1 MDSLALHPE
10 ALEDLRRSGID
21 DMTIVAAG
29 LYTATPVDLPR
40 LLSAR
45 LVSQVRHVL
54 VFPYDGAA
62 RGIPMRRDDAFVR
75 CKLFPPV
82 SDGEGHTIRY
92 YQRPGTPPR
101 LYVPAP
107 ARAALVDPTVPLWI
121 TEGEKKALKANQD
134 RLACVAVGGLWNW
147 QTAGRPIPDLDRI
160 DWVGR
165 ETVIAPDSDV
175 WTRPDLVQPVFAL
188 GKELEGRGAKV
199 TVLKLPPAPT
209 GGKAGL
215 DDYLCAQSREAFD
228 TLPRLPLKHAAL
240 ARASPWWRGWVK
252 RKEDGE
258 DAGEATALD
267 LLERAESVRVL
278 HPAQDVID
286 GVLWYGVP
294 VDGALVAITSSRQ
307 AYRADRLPEGIAL
320 RHTDPG
326 ASTVSRD
333 LAVLWLTAGESGSI
347 ARTLDALAA
356 FLLRYVVLPDRRTA
370 LWIAAWALGTW
381 CYRAFRI
388 FPYLSIRSAEKR
400 CGKSRLLGLLARV
413 CFNASPVTAHPTEAQ
428 LYRSAAR
435 TGGAQL
441 FDEVE
446 TLRGDKDR
454 FDALITVLNVGFERG
469 GVVTRLEK
477 RGERFV
483 EEPYEVYA
491 PRVLAGIAGL
501 KDTLEDRALPL
512 FMLRKRRSEPVVRLS
527 PATEAETQALRQ
539 ACGLACL
546 TEIARIASAYDEA
559 PALLERE
566 GIDDRAVDLWS
577 PLIAMTRVADR
588 EDHGQRTR
596 ELLDVARELGA
607 VRDADADAG
616 TTARLVEALDTIRV
630 GYGETI
636 TPADLLEAL
645 RARPGWDWL
654 KSGRR
659 LAGLLNPLGIA
670 RRQLW
675 NGGRRRWCYVLGAE
689 QLTDLRARYGAGG
702 EEPAET
708 PAGGPPSVPPLQE
721 PVQSGDVVRTRMDAG
736 VSPLRASGDAARCQS
751 GEDPRE

>member
-1 MDSLALHPE
+1 MTLALHAE
-10 ALEDLRRSGID
+10 AVEDLRKSGLSD
-21 DMTIVAAG
+21 ATIAAAG
-29 LYTATPVDLPR
+29 LYTPAPGDLPR
-40 LLSAR
+40 LLSPR
-45 LVSQVRHVL
+45 LVDKVRHVL
-54 VFPYDGAA
+54 VFPYDGVAH
-62 RGIPMRRDDAFVR
+62 GIPMRRPDEFVR

-82 SDGEGHTIRY
+82 SDGQGHTIRY
-92 YQRPGTPPR
+92 YQRAGTPPR
-101 LYVPAP
+101 LYIPAP
-107 ARAALVDPTVPLWI
+107 ARAALADPTVPLLI
-121 TEGEKKALKANQD
+121 TEGEKKALKANQEG
-134 RLACVAVGGLWNW
+134 LAAVAVGGLWNW
-147 QTAGRPIPDLDRI
+147 QANGRPIADLDRI
-160 DWVGR
+160 DWVER
-165 ETVIAPDSDV
+165 ETVIVPDSDV

-199 TVLKLPPAPT
+199 TVLKLPAVPDGA
-209 GGKAGL
+209 KAGL
-215 DDYLCAQSREAFD
+215 DDYLCAHAREAFD
-228 TLPRLPLKHAAL
+228 ALPRLALKHAAL
-240 ARASPWWRGWVK
+240 SRASAWWRGWAK
-252 RKEDGE
+252 RKEEAG
-258 DAGEATALD
+258 DAGAEATALD

-278 HPAQDVID
+278 HPAQDVVD

-294 VDGALVAITSSRQ
+294 VDGALVAITSARQ

-356 FLLRYVVLPDRRTA
+356 FFLRYVVLPDRRAA

-381 CYRAFRI
+381 CYRAFRV

-435 TGGAQL
+435 TGGVQL

-454 FDALITVLNVGFERG
+454 FDALISVLNVGFERG

-512 FMLRKRRSEPVVRLS
+512 FMLRKRRSEAVARLS
-527 PATEAETQALRQ
+527 RATDAEAEALRQ

-546 TEIARIASAYDEA
+546 TEIPRIVSAYEEA

-577 PLIAMTRVADR
+577 PLVAVTVVADR
-588 EDHGQRTR
+588 ED
-596 ELLDVARELGA
+596 
-607 VRDADADAG
+607 
-616 TTARLVEALDTIRV
+616 TATGRASCSTW
-630 GYGETI
+630 
-636 TPADLLEAL
+636 
-645 RARPGWDWL
+645 RAR
-654 KSGRR
+654 
-659 LAGLLNPLGIA
+659 
-670 RRQLW
+670 
-675 NGGRRRWCYVLGAE
+675 
-689 QLTDLRARYGAGG
+689 
-702 EEPAET
+702 
-708 PAGGPPSVPPLQE
+708 
-721 PVQSGDVVRTRMDAG
+721 
-736 VSPLRASGDAARCQS
+736 
-751 GEDPRE
+751 